1 MRKWKR
7 VLSAALAAI
16 MTVSL
21 AACGGSG
28 TGSNS
33 GTTGNSATQATAVG
47 TAGSKSITIASGS
60 PTGGLDPAGV
70 ALDFW
75 VEYSKLCI
83 SPLISFN
90 EKGEIIYEAAESY
103 SVSDDGLVWTFKLR
117 PDGKWSDGSAV
128 TPADFIN
135 TIKRSLDPQSSS
147 SIYAENL
154 YVIKGAQAA
163 HKGEGSLDDVKV
175 AAVDDTTLEIT
186 LEAPCPYFE
195 KLLALPVFAPSKDG
209 VAAAGDEEWWKNPG
223 TSLGNGAF
231 CLTEFV
237 QDQYYVVTKNPE
249 FYNADEVKLDSITV
263 KFIDDTQAL
272 ISAYKT
278 GEVDVASGLPDY
290 ILQQYEGK
298 DDLFI
303 WNMLTTKFILP
314 NLSVKPLDDV
324 RVRKAI
330 ALALNRAE
338 ICAAIGEDY
347 IPSTSFVAEYM
358 LSNNSSEYFSK
369 ETDPLI
375 TEDIE
380 KAQALLAEAGFP
392 GGAGF
397 PVLTYNY
404 PSTDKDSLL
413 AQAIQAQLKQNL
425 GIVIEL
431 NAMESQVCVS
441 ERREGNF
448 EMTRHSWT
456 ADFNDPINY
465 LSLWT
470 SNSSMN
476 DSGIVNAEYD
486 ELIAK
491 SNAAT
496 DPAERNKYLH
506 EAEKILVEENAYVIP
521 VNTQIYVGLRNPKIT
536 GVTLNDKGESL
547 YRYADL
553 AE

>member
-21 AACGGSG
+21 AACGGSQG
-28 TGSNS
+28 TGS
-33 GTTGNSATQATAVG
+33 TTGSNEGAGTSTA
-47 TAGSKSITIASGS
+47 AGAKSITIAASS
-60 PTGGLDPAGV
+60 PEGGLDPAGV

-75 VEYSKLCI
+75 VTYSKLCI
-83 SPLISFN
+83 SPLISFDEAGN
-90 EKGEIIYEAAESY
+90 IIYEAAESY

-117 PDGKWSDGSAV
+117 ADGKWSDGSAV

-154 YVIKGAQAA
+154 YVIEGAEAA
-163 HKGEGSLDDVKV
+163 HKGEGSLDDVKAV
-175 AAVDDTTLEIT
+175 AVDDTTLEIT
-186 LEAPCPYFE
+186 LKEPCPYFE

-209 VAAAGDEEWWKNPG
+209 IAVAGDEEWWKNPG

-249 FYNADEVKLDSITV
+249 FFNADEVKLDSITV

-330 ALALNRAE
+330 ALALNRTE

-358 LSNNSSEYFSK
+358 LSNNGSEYFSK
-369 ETDPLI
+369 ETEPLI
-375 TEDIE
+375 TENIE
-380 KAQALLAEAGFP
+380 EAQALLAEAGYP

-425 GIVIEL
+425 GIEIQL
-431 NAMESQVCVS
+431 NAMENQVCVS
-441 ERREGNF
+441 ERRAGNF

-470 SNSSMN
+470 SDSSMN

-496 DPAERNKYLH
+496 DPAERNQYLH

-521 VNTQIYVGLRNPKIT
+521 VNTQIYVGLRNPKII
-536 GVTLNDKGESL
+536 GVTLNDKGESM

>member
-1 MRKWKR
+1 MKKWKKA
-7 VLSAALAAI
+7 LSMALAAVLA
-16 MTVSL
+16 MSL
-21 AACGGSG
+21 AACGSGSAGSG
-28 TGSNS
+28 SGSDGS
-33 GTTGNSATQATAVG
+33 STGNAASTAAG
-47 TAGSKSITIASGS
+47 EKQIILAAGSPS
-60 PTGGLDPAGV
+60 GGLDPAGV

-75 VEYSKLCI
+75 TEYSKFCI

-103 SVSDDGLVWTFKLR
+103 SVSEDGLVWTFKLR
-117 PDGKWSDGSAV
+117 PDDKWSDGSAV

-135 TIKRSLDPQSSS
+135 TIKRSLDPENSS

-154 YVIKGAQAA
+154 YVIAGAEAA
-163 HKGEGSLDDVKV
+163 HKGTGSLEEVQV

-186 LEAPCPYFE
+186 LAAPCPYFE

-209 VAAAGDEEWWKNPG
+209 VAVSGDEEWWKTPG

-231 CLTEFV
+231 YLTEFV
-237 QDQYYVVTKNPE
+237 QDQYYVVSKNPHY
-249 FYNADEVKLDSITV
+249 YNADQVKLDSVMV
-263 KFIDDTQAL
+263 KFIDDTQAM

-278 GEVDVASGLPDY
+278 GEVDVISGLPDY
-290 ILQQYEGK
+290 ILEQYEGK

-314 NLSVKPLDDV
+314 NLSVEPLDDV

-330 ALALNRAE
+330 ALALSRTE
-338 ICAAIGEDY
+338 ICAAIGSDY
-347 IPSTSFVAEYM
+347 IPSTSFVPEYM
-358 LSNNSSEYFSK
+358 LSNSGSEYFSQEK
-369 ETDPLI
+369 DPLI
-375 TEDIE
+375 TENIE
-380 KAQALLAEAGFP
+380 EAQALLAEAGYP
-392 GGAGF
+392 NGDGF

-404 PSTDKDSLL
+404 PSSDKDSLL

-425 GIVIEL
+425 NITIEL

-448 EMTRHSWT
+448 ELTRHSWT

-470 SNSSMN
+470 AASSMN
-476 DSGIVNAEYD
+476 DSGINNAEYD
-486 ELIAK
+486 ELIAQ
-491 SNAAT
+491 SNAAL
-496 DPAERNKYLH
+496 DPAERNEYLH
-506 EAEKILVEENAYVIP
+506 AAEKILVEEEAYVIP
-521 VNTQIYVGLRNPKIT
+521 INTQIYIGLRNPKIT
-536 GVTLNDKGESL
+536 GVTYNDKGESL

-553 AE
+553 EE